1 MTLPSSPGSFGP
13 LRATIFLTILAAAGA
28 ACTQRLPDPVPVA
41 QPGGLARTLQA
52 TGTPDL
58 PRLID
63 FKWRYRG
70 REGRFSGEG
79 GVRINPPDSV
89 RLDLFGPGWSGVQ
102 SAVLVGDDIYYIGE
116 QKITLPPPT
125 FMWSMLGIFR
135 PPTGIEPQGA
145 RRGEY
150 SQLTYRLSDR
160 ESVVYLFDAE
170 GLLVEAELKRNDDA
184 VQTIRVVPGDPGED
198 PEAFRWPNEGRY
210 RDLVEFLEVQFNVV
224 GTRDHEPFE
233 SRIFQ
238 AAAR

>member
-1 MTLPSSPGSFGP
+1 MTLTSGPGNFGC
-13 LRATIFLTILAAAGA
+13 LRAKILFAILAAAAA
-28 ACTQRLPDPVPVA
+28 ACTQRLPDPVPVP
-41 QPGGLARTLQA
+41 QPGELARSLQA
-52 TGTPDL
+52 AGTPGL

-89 RLDLFGPGWSGVQ
+89 RLDLLGPGWSGVQ
-102 SAVLVGDDIYYIGE
+102 SAVLVGDDVYYIGE

-125 FMWSMLGIFR
+125 FMWSILGIFR
-135 PPTGIEPQGA
+135 PPAGIEPRGA

-150 SQLTYRLSDR
+150 AQLTYRLSER
-160 ESVVYLFDAE
+160 ESVVFLFDAE
-170 GLLVEAELKRNDDA
+170 GLLVEAELKRGDDA
-184 VQTIRVVPGDPGED
+184 VQTIKVEPGDPQAD
-198 PEAFRWPNEGRY
+198 PQAFRWPKKGRY
-210 RDLVEFLEVQFNVV
+210 RDLVEFLEVQIEVT

-238 AAAR
+238 AAVR

>member
-1 MTLPSSPGSFGP
+1 MTLPSAAGNFGP
-13 LRATIFLTILAAAGA
+13 LRATTFLTILAAAGA
-28 ACTQRLPDPVPVA
+28 ACTQRLPDPVPVP
-41 QPGGLARTLQA
+41 QPGELARTLLG
-52 TGTPDL
+52 TGTPDMPL
-58 PRLID
+58 LID

-89 RLDLFGPGWSGVQ
+89 RLDLLGPGWSGVQ

-135 PPTGIEPQGA
+135 PPAGIEPQGA

-160 ESVVYLFDAE
+160 ESVVFLFDAE

-198 PEAFRWPNEGRY
+198 PKAFRWPKEGRY
-210 RDLVEFLEVQFNVV
+210 RDLVEYLEIQIDVV